1 MQSVFNDPPFSEDE
15 YENKLLLHKP
25 KFQNGVQRL
34 RQKWGIPDSGFAS
47 DKAHDNWRRNRLKD
61 KEHIYKQDVILLLR
75 ILELTDRWYP
85 GVSSYITMNAP
96 SVLRVRPNLP
106 VRVDYDE
113 SGEAR
118 SVHSIWVQIDRDTT
132 QREMIEVFKAAQDIL
147 GTSDVKKQK
156 PKNLDRDLRV
166 LEMNGDGIKN
176 TEIAEWLSSN
186 YKGVFNT
193 DDVAKILTR
202 IKQKLK

>member
-1 MQSVFNDPPFSEDE
+1 VGYP
-15 YENKLLLHKP
+15 
-25 KFQNGVQRL
+25 
-34 RQKWGIPDSGFAS
+34 
-47 DKAHDNWRRNRLKD
+47 RLKD

-202 IKQKLK
+202 IKLKLK

>member
-1 MQSVFNDPPFSEDE
+1 MHSVSNDPPFSEDE
-15 YENKLLLHKP
+15 YENKLLLHRP

-34 RQKWGIPDSGFAS
+34 RQKWGIPESGFAS
-47 DKAHDNWRRNRLKD
+47 DQAHNNWRRNRLKD

-147 GTSDVKKQK
+147 GTSEVKKQK

-166 LEMNGDGIKN
+166 LEMHGDGIKN

-186 YKGVFNT
+186 YKGALNT
-193 DDVAKILTR
+193 DDVAKILKR

>member
-1 MQSVFNDPPFSEDE
+1 MQSVSNDPPFSEDE

-47 DKAHDNWRRNRLKD
+47 DKAHDSWRRKRLKD

-75 ILELTDRWYP
+75 ILELTDRWYS

-113 SGEAR
+113 TGEPR

-147 GTSDVKKQK
+147 GTAEVKKQK

-166 LEMNGDGIKN
+166 LEMSGDGIKN

-186 YKGVFNT
+186 YKGAFNT

-202 IKQKLK
+202 IKLKLK

>member
-1 MQSVFNDPPFSEDE
+1 MQSVSNDPPFSEDE

-34 RQKWGIPDSGFAS
+34 RQKWGIPDSGFTS
-47 DKAHDNWRRNRLKD
+47 DKAHSSWRREHLND

-75 ILELTDRWYP
+75 ILELTDRWYS
-85 GVSSYITMNAP
+85 GVSNYITTNAP
-96 SVLRVRPNLP
+96 SALRVRPNLP
-106 VRVDYDE
+106 VRVDYDK
-113 SGEAR
+113 SGEPR

-132 QREMIEVFKAAQDIL
+132 QREIIEVFKSAQDIL
-147 GTSDVKKQK
+147 GTAEVKKQK

-166 LEMNGDGIKN
+166 LEMHDDGIKN
-176 TEIAEWLSSN
+176 IDIAEWLSSN
-186 YKGVFNT
+186 YKGAFNT

-202 IKQKLK
+202 IKQKLE